1 MKRLGA
7 ALGAML
13 LLSACAT
20 APKTLEP
27 TRVIIVG
34 DSTLTTSAG
43 YGAAMCAQF
52 RPEVTCVN
60 RAAGGTSTKSY
71 RAAGNWDRAMATA
84 KDGAF
89 KKTFV
94 LIQLGHNDGS
104 ERPERHTE
112 LPEYKANM
120 ARYVDEAQA
129 AGATVILIT
138 PVTDRRWIG
147 GKLHPGMKPWADL
160 TAEVGREK
168 KVATVDLYGA
178 SFAWVGKQDAT
189 ASAWMAPGTP
199 PPSVLEAAKAGT
211 TPGVL
216 APPPEPPLAPGQAR
230 PAPAVAPDGKPR
242 SGPFDYV
249 HIGAA
254 TAPVFAGM
262 VGDGIRKQVKD
273 LAPYVVKAK

>member
-7 ALGAML
+7 ALAVAL
-13 LLSACAT
+13 LASCASV
-20 APKTLEP
+20 PQTLAP
-27 TRVIIVG
+27 TRVILIG

-71 RAAGNWDRAMATA
+71 RAAGNWDRAMTTA

-89 KKTFV
+89 KQTFV

-147 GKLHPGMKPWADL
+147 GKLQPGMKPWADL

-168 KVATVDLYGA
+168 KVPVVDLYGK
-178 SFAWVGKQDAT
+178 SFAWVGKQNAT

-199 PPSVLEAAKAGT
+199 PPSVLEAAKSGV

-216 APPPEPPLAPGQAR
+216 APPPEPPLAPGAVR

-249 HIGAA
+249 HIGAQ

-262 VGDGIRKQVKD
+262 VGDGIRAQVKA
-273 LAPYVVKAK
+273 LAPYVVVKK